1 MFAILLSDQMDIFLH
16 IIFSFPSVF
25 FTFFLILSMAYWLL
39 TLVGFAGVEAFD
51 LGVDSADSIT
61 SLNVFSGLLFR
72 LGLNGVPI
80 TIVIT
85 LISLVG
91 WALCFLVVFYIYPF
105 VPFRW
110 LQLLLGIPV
119 IIAVLYVS
127 ALVTAVLIKPLR
139 PLFIATNQEMQKQ
152 VLGQVATVR
161 TGEVNRNFGEAYIE
175 DGGAGLIVKVRA
187 YKDESFKRGDKVVLL
202 EYVAGENVYRVVSEA
217 DFHN

>member
-16 IIFSFPSVF
+16 IIFSFPTVF
-25 FTFFLILSMAYWLL
+25 FTFFLILSCAYWLL
-39 TLVGFAGVEAFD
+39 TLVGFVGIEAFD
-51 LGVDSADSIT
+51 LGADGADGVT
-61 SLNVFSGLLFR
+61 SVNVFSAMLFR

-80 TIVIT
+80 TIVIS

-91 WALCFLVVFYIYPF
+91 WVLCFLVVFFIYPF
-105 VPFRW
+105 VLFRW

-119 IIAVLYVS
+119 VVAVLYVA

-139 PLFIATNQEMQKQ
+139 PIFIATNQEVQKQ
-152 VLGQVATVR
+152 ILGQVATVR
-161 TGEVNRNFGEAYIE
+161 TGEVNRNFGEAYVE

-187 YKDESFKRGDKVVLL
+187 YKDESFKRGDKIVLL
-202 EYVAGENVYRVVSEA
+202 EYVAGENVYRVISEA

>member
-16 IIFSFPSVF
+16 IIFSFPTVF
-25 FTFFLILSMAYWLL
+25 FTFFLILSCAYWLL
-39 TLVGFAGVEAFD
+39 TLVGFVGIEAFD
-51 LGVDSADSIT
+51 LGADGADGVT
-61 SLNVFSGLLFR
+61 SVNVFSAMLFR

-80 TIVIT
+80 TIVIS

-91 WALCFLVVFYIYPF
+91 WVLCFLVVFFIYPF

-119 IIAVLYVS
+119 VVAVLYVA

-139 PLFIATNQEMQKQ
+139 PIFIATNQEVQKQ
-152 VLGQVATVR
+152 ILGQVATVR
-161 TGEVNRNFGEAYIE
+161 TGEVNRNFGEAYVE

-187 YKDESFKRGDKVVLL
+187 YKDESFKRGDKIVLL
-202 EYVAGENVYRVVSEA
+202 EYVAGENVYRVISEA